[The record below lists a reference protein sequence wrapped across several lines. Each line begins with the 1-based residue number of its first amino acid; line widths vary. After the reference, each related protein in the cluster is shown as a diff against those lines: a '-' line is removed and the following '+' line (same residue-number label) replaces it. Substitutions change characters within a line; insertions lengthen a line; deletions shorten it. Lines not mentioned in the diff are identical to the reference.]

1 MAKEKTGMMFVL
13 SSPSGAGKTTLT
25 KKIAENNKNFTIS
38 ISHTTRKPRPNEI
51 NGRDYKFVSE
61 QEFNTLVKENNFFEY
76 ANIFGNYYGTLKKPV
91 LELLSLGRDVL
102 FDIDWQG
109 TQQLKRIKSLS
120 LVTFFILPPNIQVL
134 KKRLLNRHKGQEELI
149 EKRMNKFNEE
159 ASHWSEYNY
168 VFIND
173 DLDTCYKK
181 ILNVI
186 TSEKKGIRQEQNLD
200 EIENNW
206 PKNIPSGIIHADLF
220 PDNIFFKDDKLTGII
235 DFYFSCYDFYVFE
248 IAICLNALCFEG
260 QKENLSFNVTKAKK
274 FIDGYSSIKKLTE
287 EEKKSL
293 KILCQGAAMRFLLTR
308 VFDYLN
314 LTEGAIVKIKDP
326 IEYLK
331 RLEFHNNV
339 KNYEDYFF

>member
-1 MAKEKTGMMFVL
+1 MAIYTKLSENNLKEFFLKYNLGKLLNYKGIQEGIENTNYFIQTDKGKFILTVYEKRVEEKDLPFFMGLMKNLFDANFPSPKPIINKNGNYVTEISGKKAAVVSFLDGSAKKNLNPNDCHKIGIQAAKLHLITKKLIGKRENKL
-13 SSPSGAGKTTLT
+13 SVNSWRKIYKKVQKDCSRIHINLT
-25 KKIAENNKNFTIS
+25 KT
-38 ISHTTRKPRPNEI
+38 
-51 NGRDYKFVSE
+51 
-61 QEFNTLVKENNFFEY
+61 
-76 ANIFGNYYGTLKKPV
+76 
-91 LELLSLGRDVL
+91 
-102 FDIDWQG
+102 
-109 TQQLKRIKSLS
+109 
-120 LVTFFILPPNIQVL
+120 
-134 KKRLLNRHKGQEELI
+134 I
-149 EKRMNKFNEE
+149 EK
-159 ASHWSEYNY
+159 
-168 VFIND
+168 
-173 DLDTCYKK
+173 
-181 ILNVI
+181 
-186 TSEKKGIRQEQNLD
+186 NLD

-314 LTEGAIVKIKDP
+314 LTEGALVKIKDP

-331 RLEFHNNV
+331 RLEFHNSV
-339 KNYEDYFF
+339 KDYKDYFF

>member
-1 MAKEKTGMMFVL
+1 MAIYTKLSENNLKEFFLKYNLGKLLNYKGIQEGIENTNYFIQTDKGKFILTIYEKRVEEKDLPFFMGLMRNLFDANFPSPEPIINKNGNYVTEISGKKAAVVSFLDGASKKNLNPNDCHKVGIQTAKLHLITKNLTGKRENKL
-13 SSPSGAGKTTLT
+13 SVNSWRKIYKNVQKDCSRIHINLT
-25 KKIAENNKNFTIS
+25 KT
-38 ISHTTRKPRPNEI
+38 
-51 NGRDYKFVSE
+51 
-61 QEFNTLVKENNFFEY
+61 
-76 ANIFGNYYGTLKKPV
+76 
-91 LELLSLGRDVL
+91 
-102 FDIDWQG
+102 
-109 TQQLKRIKSLS
+109 
-120 LVTFFILPPNIQVL
+120 
-134 KKRLLNRHKGQEELI
+134 I
-149 EKRMNKFNEE
+149 EK
-159 ASHWSEYNY
+159 
-168 VFIND
+168 
-173 DLDTCYKK
+173 
-181 ILNVI
+181 
-186 TSEKKGIRQEQNLD
+186 NLD

-287 EEKKSL
+287 EEKKYL

-314 LTEGAIVKIKDP
+314 LTEGALVKIKDP

-331 RLEFHNNV
+331 RLEFHNSV
-339 KNYEDYFF
+339 KDYQDYFF